1 MLAISFAQFSLAQ
14 EFIWAPDFPVG
25 ESIPTI
31 NAPDQNGDMKSFD
44 DLVGEKGL
52 LLMLSRSFDWWPFC
66 KAQLVQLTEIQQ
78 QFQAMGIGVATI
90 TYDSVDLLKEVEEDQ
105 GIEFTLLHDEAV
117 THVNAFGIRNLEYE
131 PGARA
136 YGIPYPGIFLIDTEG
151 VIRYKFAEESFR
163 IRPDFVDV
171 LEATANL

>member
-1 MLAISFAQFSLAQ
+1 MLAISFAQVSLAQ
-14 EFIWAPDFPVG
+14 EFIWATDFPVG
-25 ESIPTI
+25 NRIPTV